1 MDIMSMT
8 THVGGEFRRA
18 HNNRS
23 NPPLHCK
30 PEMQKYNFIREVEP
44 EEAYKR
50 LYGKELEAYN
60 AGKRPCRQI
69 GDLYKHLKQIYDD
82 AEARDKAISANCRKY
97 RNKQKSPVKEMIVQL
112 GGTDDIH
119 NMELEKTVLIEFA
132 KDFRRRNPNL
142 YTIGVYIHM
151 DEATP
156 HMHLDFIY
164 KAKMPDGLFQK
175 LSFETALKEMGYEGG
190 CDAITNKRI
199 TPFEQWQQAERTS
212 LQEIALKHGIDTRE
226 GVMAEKRKHL
236 EKGQYI
242 IKREEERIEQMQT
255 VIKEVKDENFKKLA
269 DTLKKVPGSIKTIN
283 RAVKLAIGEEAS
295 PERNLSRERTRS
307 R

>member
-23 NPPLHCK
+23 NPPVHCK
-30 PEMQKYNFIREVEP
+30 PEMQKYNYIREVEP

-50 LYGKELEAYN
+50 LYGQELEAYN

-97 RNKQKSPVKEMIVQL
+97 RNKQKAPVKEMIVQL
-112 GGTDDIH
+112 GGVDDAH
-119 NMELEKTVLIEFA
+119 NRVIEKEILIEFA
-132 KDFRRRNPNL
+132 KDFRKRNPNL
-142 YTIGVYIHM
+142 YMIGVYIHM

-156 HMHLDFIY
+156 HMHLDFLY
-164 KAKMPDGLFQK
+164 KAKEPKGLFQK
-175 LSFETALKEMGYEGG
+175 LSFETALKEMGYMGG
-190 CDAITNKRI
+190 CDAVTNKRI
-199 TPFEQWQQAERTS
+199 TPFEQWQQAERTR
-212 LQEIALKHGIDTRE
+212 LQEIALEHGIDTRD
-226 GVMAEKRKHL
+226 GVMVEKRNHM
-236 EKGQYI
+236 EKDQYI
-242 IKREEERIEQMQT
+242 IKREQEQIERMQT
-255 VIKEVKDENFKKLA
+255 VIKEVKGRNIKELA
-269 DTLKKVPGSIKTIN
+269 DTLKEAPGTIGTIN
-283 RAVKLAIGEEAS
+283 KAVKIAIGEEL
-295 PERNLSRERTRS
+295 PPDKKRVRERERS

>member
-1 MDIMSMT
+1 MNKMSMT

-30 PEMQKYNFIREVEP
+30 SEMRKYNYIKEVEP

-69 GDLYKHLKQIYDD
+69 EDLYQHLKQVYDD
-82 AEARDKAISANCRKY
+82 AEARDKAISSNCRKF
-97 RNKQKSPVKEMIVQL
+97 RNKQKAPVKEMIVQL
-112 GGTDDIH
+112 GGVDDAH
-119 NMELEKTVLIEFA
+119 NMELEKRVLIEFA
-132 KDFRRRNPNL
+132 KDFHQRNPNL
-142 YTIGVYIHM
+142 YTVGVYIHM

-164 KAKMPDGLFQK
+164 KAKRADGLFQK

-190 CDAITNKRI
+190 CDAVTNKRI
-199 TPFEQWQQAERTS
+199 TPFEQWQQAERTC
-212 LQEIALKHGIDTRE
+212 LQQIALEHGVDTRD
-226 GVMAEKRKHL
+226 GVMVEKRKHL

-242 IKREEERIEQMQT
+242 IRRKQEKAEQMQT
-255 VIKEVKDENFKKLA
+255 VIKEVRDGSVKELA
-269 DTLKKVPGSIKTIN
+269 ATLKEAPGTIRTIN
-283 RAVKLAIGEEAS
+283 RAVKLAIGDETP
-295 PERNLSRERTRS
+295 PEKNLSRERGRS